1 MLASHL
7 ARHCIAF
14 LTILAANRPVA
25 DGTKICDALR
35 MAGTNGSSGWTDR
48 QLDDMRK
55 VGDELA
61 DGVVAK
67 VFKRDVNEVN
77 QLMRTLVRN
86 DQPVPTDLPEELRG
100 YLTTSLS
107 LPEWA
112 DAAKIKKGQEV
123 FEEYGLF
130 ITLCLFCASLP
141 SAYADAKAV
150 KVLYLTA
157 QLDTD
162 ARRRVLETGQF
173 LIDVCTV
180 GGLDPNGKGLRAI
193 QHVRLMHAAVRHLIK
208 DRAGKHPGVWN
219 YNSWGE
225 PINQEDMAATIL
237 SFWYVVKDPMRGLGV
252 KLRDEEIDAYLHL
265 WSVIGH
271 LMGVLDDMRPH
282 NVTEANAL
290 LDAIKRRRFM
300 ASPEGQH
307 MTRALLA
314 LLDQLTPTQTFDKTI
329 PPLIRHLIG
338 DKTADLL
345 LVPTLHHR
353 RELEQLARVAD
364 WFSTNVLSLVGRAL
378 PRYNFVS
385 EIAQDFGRELLESAF
400 ELERGG
406 VRASFDMPDHL
417 ARSWEIKKPS
427 GRK

>member
-1 MLASHL
+1 
-7 ARHCIAF
+7 
-14 LTILAANRPVA
+14 
-25 DGTKICDALR
+25 
-35 MAGTNGSSGWTDR
+35 
-48 QLDDMRK
+48 MRD

-61 DGVVAK
+61 DKVVKDVFDGPDGVNK
-67 VFKRDVNEVN
+67 VNGI
-77 QLMRTLVRN
+77 MRTLVRN
-86 DQPVPTDLPEELRG
+86 DQPAPKDLPKELRG

-193 QHVRLMHAAVRHLIK
+193 QHVRLMHAAVRHLIQ

-219 YNSWGE
+219 YDSWGV

-237 SFWYVVKDPMRGLGV
+237 SFWYVVGEPMSRLGV
-252 KLRDEEIDAYLHL
+252 KLEDDEIDAYLHL
-265 WSVIGH
+265 WNVIGH
-271 LMGVLDDMRPH
+271 LMGVVKELRPRDAAD
-282 NVTEANAL
+282 ANAL
-290 LDAIKRRRFM
+290 LEAIKRRRFM

-314 LLDQLTPTQTFDKTI
+314 LLDQLTPTKVFDQTI
-329 PPLIRHLIG
+329 PPLIRRLIG
-338 DKTADLL
+338 DATADLL
-345 LVPTLHHR
+345 LIPRQHLR
-353 RELEQLARVAD
+353 AELEQLARIAD
-364 WFSTNVLSLVGRAL
+364 WFSTHVLSLVGRDL
-378 PRYNFVS
+378 PPRYHFVS
-385 EIAQDFGRELLESAF
+385 EIAQDFGRELLQSAF
-400 ELERGG
+400 AFERGG

-427 GRK
+427 RRK

>member
-1 MLASHL
+1 M
-7 ARHCIAF
+7 RH
-14 LTILAANRPVA
+14 
-25 DGTKICDALR
+25 
-35 MAGTNGSSGWTDR
+35 
-48 QLDDMRK
+48 
-55 VGDELA
+55 VGDKWA
-61 DGVVAK
+61 DDVVEK
-67 VFKRDVNEVN
+67 VFNRDVYEVN
-77 QLMRTLVRN
+77 RIMRTLVRN
-86 DQPVPTDLPEELRG
+86 DQPVPKDLPKEVRS

-107 LPEWA
+107 LPNWA

-162 ARRRVLETGQF
+162 ARRRVMETGQF
-173 LIDVCTV
+173 LIDVGTV

-208 DRAGKHPGVWN
+208 DRAGKQPGVWN
-219 YNSWGE
+219 YSSWGK

-237 SFWYVVKDPMRGLGV
+237 SFWYVVGEPMSRLGV
-252 KLRDEEIDAYLHL
+252 KLDKEEIDAYLHL
-265 WSVIGH
+265 WNVIGH
-271 LMGVLDDMRPH
+271 LMGVDDKLRPH

-290 LDAIKRRRFM
+290 LEAIKRRRFA
-300 ASPEGQH
+300 ASAEGQH
-307 MTRALLA
+307 MTCALLA

-345 LVPTLHHR
+345 LVPRQHLR
-353 RELEQLARVAD
+353 GELEQLARIAD

-378 PRYNFVS
+378 PRYHFVS
-385 EIAQDFGRELLESAF
+385 EIAEDFGRELLESAF
-400 ELERGG
+400 AFERGG

-417 ARSWEIKKPS
+417 ARDWKVKKPS
-427 GRK
+427 RRK

>member
-1 MLASHL
+1 M
-7 ARHCIAF
+7 
-14 LTILAANRPVA
+14 
-25 DGTKICDALR
+25 
-35 MAGTNGSSGWTDR
+35 
-48 QLDDMRK
+48 
-55 VGDELA
+55 GDERA
-61 DGVVAK
+61 DEVVEK

-77 QLMRTLVRN
+77 RLMRTLVRN

-100 YLTTSLS
+100 YVTTSLS

-112 DAAKIKKGQEV
+112 DADKIKKGQEV

-162 ARRRVLETGQF
+162 ARRRVMETGQF
-173 LIDVCTV
+173 LLDVCTV
-180 GGLDPNGKGLRAI
+180 GGLDANGKGLRAI
-193 QHVRLMHAAVRHLIK
+193 QHVRLMHAAVRYLIK

-219 YNSWGE
+219 YSSWGV

-237 SFWYVVKDPMRGLGV
+237 SFWYVVGDPMRGLG
-252 KLRDEEIDAYLHL
+252 KRLSSKEIDAYLHL
-265 WSVIGH
+265 WNVIGH

-282 NVTEANAL
+282 NAAEANAL
-290 LDAIKRRRFM
+290 LDTIKRRRFT

-314 LLDQLTPTQTFDKTI
+314 LLDQLTPTQAFDKTI

-338 DKTADLL
+338 DQTADLL
-345 LVPTLHHR
+345 LVPPLHHR
-353 RELEQLARVAD
+353 RELEQLARIAD
-364 WFSTNVLSLVGRAL
+364 WFSTHVLSLVGRAT
-378 PRYNFVS
+378 PRYHFVS
-385 EIAQDFGRELLESAF
+385 EIAQNFGRELLETALA
-400 ELERGG
+400 LERGG

-417 ARSWEIKKPS
+417 ARDWEISKPS
-427 GRK
+427 RRK

>member
-1 MLASHL
+1 M
-7 ARHCIAF
+7 
-14 LTILAANRPVA
+14 
-25 DGTKICDALR
+25 
-35 MAGTNGSSGWTDR
+35 
-48 QLDDMRK
+48 
-55 VGDELA
+55 GDERA
-61 DGVVAK
+61 DDVVKK

-77 QLMRTLVRN
+77 RIMRTLVRN
-86 DQPVPTDLPEELRG
+86 DQPAPTDLPKELRG
-100 YLTTSLS
+100 YLKTSLS
-107 LPEWA
+107 LPDWA
-112 DAAKIKKGQEV
+112 DAAKIKQGQEV

-141 SAYADAKAV
+141 SAYADSDAV

-180 GGLDPNGKGLRAI
+180 GGLNTNGKGLRAI
-193 QHVRLMHAAVRHLIK
+193 QHVRLMHAAVRHLIE
-208 DRAGKHPGVWN
+208 DRAAKHPGMWN
-219 YNSWGE
+219 YRDWGV

-237 SFWYVVKDPMRGLGV
+237 SFWYVVGDPLRALGV
-252 KLRDEEIDAYLHL
+252 PLSPKEIDAYLHL
-265 WSVIGH
+265 WTVIGH
-271 LMGVLDDMRPH
+271 LMGVVDEMRPH
-282 NVTEANAL
+282 NATEANAL
-290 LDAIKRRRFM
+290 LDTIKRRRFT

-345 LVPTLHHR
+345 LVPPLHHR

-364 WFSTNVLSLVGRAL
+364 WFSTNVLSLIGRAL
-378 PRYNFVS
+378 PRYHFVK
-385 EIAQDFGRELLESAF
+385 EIAEDFGRELLETAF

-417 ARSWEIKKPS
+417 ARSWEVSKPS
-427 GRK
+427 RRK

>member
-1 MLASHL
+1 
-7 ARHCIAF
+7 
-14 LTILAANRPVA
+14 
-25 DGTKICDALR
+25 
-35 MAGTNGSSGWTDR
+35 
-48 QLDDMRK
+48 MRD

-61 DGVVAK
+61 DKVVKEVFDGPDGVNK
-67 VFKRDVNEVN
+67 VNGI
-77 QLMRTLVRN
+77 MRTLVRN
-86 DQPVPTDLPEELRG
+86 DQPVPKDLPKELRG

-112 DAAKIKKGQEV
+112 DAAKIRKGQEV

-162 ARRRVLETGQF
+162 ARRRVMETGQF
-173 LIDVCTV
+173 LIDVCRV

-193 QHVRLMHAAVRHLIK
+193 QHVRLMHAAVRHLIQ

-219 YNSWGE
+219 YNSWGV

-237 SFWYVVKDPMRGLGV
+237 SFWYVVGEPMSRLGV
-252 KLRDEEIDAYLHL
+252 ELEDDEIDAYLHL
-265 WSVIGH
+265 WNVIGH
-271 LMGVLDDMRPH
+271 LMGVVKDLRP
-282 NVTEANAL
+282 NDAADANAL
-290 LDAIKRRRFM
+290 LEAIKRRRFM

-314 LLDQLTPTQTFDKTI
+314 LLDQLTPTKVFDQTI
-329 PPLIRHLIG
+329 PPLIRRLIG
-338 DKTADLL
+338 DATADLL
-345 LVPTLHHR
+345 LIPRQHLR
-353 RELEQLARVAD
+353 GELEQLARIAD
-364 WFSTNVLSLVGRAL
+364 WFSTNILSLVGRDL
-378 PRYNFVS
+378 PPRYHFVS
-385 EIAQDFGRELLESAF
+385 KWAPDFGRELLESAF
-400 ELERGG
+400 AFERGG

-417 ARSWEIKKPS
+417 ARDWKVKKPPR
-427 GRK
+427 RK